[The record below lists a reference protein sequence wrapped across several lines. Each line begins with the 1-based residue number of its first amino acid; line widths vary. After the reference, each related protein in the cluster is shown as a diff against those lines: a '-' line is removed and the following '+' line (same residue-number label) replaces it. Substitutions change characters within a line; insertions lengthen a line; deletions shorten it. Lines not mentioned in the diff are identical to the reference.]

1 MLPVA
6 SFGCGLIFGAGLLL
20 SGMSQPAKV
29 LGFCDVFG
37 VWDPTLAFVM
47 AAALL
52 VSFVGFR
59 VARQQAKPILAA
71 EHMWPART
79 DVDAPLLIG
88 SALFGVG
95 WGLVG
100 LCPGPAL
107 VNLATL
113 MPQVIVFVVAMAAG
127 LMTKD
132 LWDKLGSDGFVVG
145 TKTSAFGNDAKAMS
159 TGAQSILGD
168 RE

>member
-6 SFGCGLIFGAGLLL
+6 SFVCGLLFGVGLLL
-20 SGMSQPAKV
+20 SGMTQPAKV
-29 LGFCDVFG
+29 LGFLDVFG

-47 AAALL
+47 AAALV

-59 VARQQAKPILAA
+59 VARQRAKPVLAP
-71 EHMWPART
+71 EHLWPTRT
-79 DVDAPLLIG
+79 DIDPPLLIG

-113 MPQVIVFVVAMAAG
+113 MPQVVAFVLAMAAG
-127 LMTKD
+127 LVAKD
-132 LWDKLGSDGFVVG
+132 LWDKFGRAGLRLDTKTPSIVSDG
-145 TKTSAFGNDAKAMS
+145 
-159 TGAQSILGD
+159 
-168 RE
+168 